1 MIVKKFLRIASLV
14 ILIAITLPASS
25 SMIATDAGQTNS
37 AAKTEEPRAQQL
49 LQRLEE
55 IKGMDKS
62 ELTRLEKKNLRKEV
76 KEIKKE
82 MKAVKGGI
90 YLSVGAIIII
100 ILLLI
105 LIL

>member
-1 MIVKKFLRIASLV
+1 MTSLV
-14 ILIAITLPASS
+14 LFMAITLPAISAVVPPASS
-25 SMIATDAGQTNS
+25 LSSNAAG
-37 AAKTEEPRAQQL
+37 TENNRAQQL
-49 LQRLEE
+49 ISRLEE

-62 ELTRLEKKNLRKEV
+62 ELTRLERKSLRKEV
-76 KEIKKE
+76 KGIRKE
-82 MKAVKGGI
+82 LKDGGKGV

>member
-1 MIVKKFLRIASLV
+1 MIVKKILRIASLV
-14 ILIAITLPASS
+14 ILMAITLPASS
-25 SMIATDAGQTNS
+25 SMIVPDAEQTNS

-49 LQRLEE
+49 LHRLEE
-55 IKGMDKS
+55 IRDMNKS
-62 ELTRLEKKNLRKEV
+62 ELTRLEKKSLRKEV

-82 MKAVKGGI
+82 MKGGV

-105 LIL
+105 LIF